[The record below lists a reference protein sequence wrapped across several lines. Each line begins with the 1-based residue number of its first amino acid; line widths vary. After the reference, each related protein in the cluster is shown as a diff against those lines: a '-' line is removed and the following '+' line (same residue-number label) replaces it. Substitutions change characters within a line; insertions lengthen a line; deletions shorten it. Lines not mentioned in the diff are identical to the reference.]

1 VAVVLACSSAFLFG
15 AMTVVIRLALQRGA
29 DAEGGT
35 LATLGV
41 ALVLVA
47 LLAAGD
53 GVASGRLPAAGVSAF
68 ALAGLLAP
76 GASQLSFTMAVR
88 DVGASRTGV
97 VVGMAPLASY
107 TFAVVLLGEPLS
119 LPRAVGALLIVLG
132 GVALLSERRR
142 PAHLRALGLAFAGL
156 SAVLIA
162 TRDNLLRWLS
172 VSTSVTPLDAAA
184 LALVAG
190 TTLVG
195 VYVVHRRG
203 RDTLAAT
210 RSALPAFAPAGVLF
224 GLSYASLFEAY
235 YRGRV
240 TLVSPLVATESLWA
254 VLLASMALR
263 HTDVVGRRLALGAAL
278 VVAGGVVIGATG

>member
-1 VAVVLACSSAFLFG
+1 
-15 AMTVVIRLALQRGA
+15 
-29 DAEGGT
+29 
-35 LATLGV
+35 
-41 ALVLVA
+41 
-47 LLAAGD
+47 
-53 GVASGRLPAAGVSAF
+53 
-68 ALAGLLAP
+68 
-76 GASQLSFTMAVR
+76 
-88 DVGASRTGV
+88 
-97 VVGMAPLASY
+97 
-107 TFAVVLLGEPLS
+107 
-119 LPRAVGALLIVLG
+119 
-132 GVALLSERRR
+132 
-142 PAHLRALGLAFAGL
+142 
-156 SAVLIA
+156 VLIA

-172 VSTSVTPLDAAA
+172 VSTSVTPLDAAT

-195 VYVVHRRG
+195 AYVVHRRG

-210 RSALPAFAPAGVLF
+210 RGALPAFAPAGVLF

-278 VVAGGVVIGATG
+278 VVAGGVIIGATG